1 MTTASSIAGTELG
14 TESMQVLMVAL
25 QSELF
30 AVDVGLVREILDPV
44 PVTEVPG
51 ERGFL
56 SGIINVRGKVVPV
69 ADLRK
74 RFDMEIADTS
84 IDTRF
89 IVTEIDFDGVPTL
102 IAIVADKVLE
112 VTEIPAASMEEAP
125 KIGMHWRPEFIR
137 FIGKWKDDFVVVP
150 NMERI
155 FN

>member
-1 MTTASSIAGTELG
+1 MSTAFSIADAGLG
-14 TESMQVLMVAL
+14 KDSMQVLMVGL
-25 QSELF
+25 QSEMF
-30 AVDVGLVREILDPV
+30 AIDVALVQEILDPV

-74 RFDMEIADTS
+74 RFDMEIADAS

-89 IVTEIDFDGVPTL
+89 IVTEIDIDGVPTL
-102 IAIVADKVLE
+102 IAIVADKVFE
-112 VTEIPAASMEEAP
+112 VTEISAAAMEEAP

>member
-1 MTTASSIAGTELG
+1 MTTGANVSASLG
-14 TESMQVLMVAL
+14 KDSMQVLMVGL
-25 QSELF
+25 QSEMF

-74 RFDMEIADTS
+74 RFDMEIANTN

-102 IAIVADKVLE
+102 IAIVADKVFE

>member
-1 MTTASSIAGTELG
+1 MTTVTNAQAALG
-14 TESMQVLMVAL
+14 KESMQVLMVGL

-74 RFDMEIADTS
+74 RFDMDIADTS

-102 IAIVADKVLE
+102 IAIVADRVYE

>member
-1 MTTASSIAGTELG
+1 MTTGTNAEATLG
-14 TESMQVLMVAL
+14 KESLQVLMVGL

-74 RFDMEIADTS
+74 RFDMDIADTN

-102 IAIVADKVLE
+102 IAIVADRVYE

>member
-1 MTTASSIAGTELG
+1 MTTSQMINADLG
-14 TESMQVLMVAL
+14 RETLQVLMVGL

-74 RFDMEIADTS
+74 RDARS
-84 IDTRF
+84 R
-89 IVTEIDFDGVPTL
+89 
-102 IAIVADKVLE
+102 
-112 VTEIPAASMEEAP
+112 
-125 KIGMHWRPEFIR
+125 
-137 FIGKWKDDFVVVP
+137 
-150 NMERI
+150 
-155 FN
+155 

>member
-1 MTTASSIAGTELG
+1 MTENPSRAVDIGA
-14 TESMQVLMVAL
+14 ESMQVLMVGL
-25 QSELF
+25 QSEMF
-30 AVDVGLVREILDPV
+30 AIDVGLVREILDPV

-51 ERGFL
+51 ERSYL

-74 RFDMEIADTS
+74 RFDMALADTN

-89 IVTEIDFDGVPTL
+89 IVTEIDFDGIPTL
-102 IAIVADKVLE
+102 IAIVADKVFE
-112 VTEIPAASMEEAP
+112 VTEMSAASLEEAP
-125 KIGMHWRPEFIR
+125 RIGMHWRPEFIR

-155 FN
+155 FS

>member
-1 MTTASSIAGTELG
+1 MTTEAIASTGVAKET
-14 TESMQVLMVAL
+14 MQVLMVGL

-74 RFDMEIADTS
+74 RFDMEIGNTN

-102 IAIVADKVLE
+102 IAIVADKVFE
-112 VTEIPAASMEEAP
+112 VTEIPEASMEEAP

>member
-1 MTTASSIAGTELG
+1 MTTEASTASTSKD
-14 TESMQVLMVAL
+14 SMQVLMVGL

-74 RFDMEIADTS
+74 RFDMEIANTN

-102 IAIVADKVLE
+102 IAIVADKVYE

-125 KIGMHWRPEFIR
+125 KIGMHWRAEFIR

>member
-1 MTTASSIAGTELG
+1 MSPSTPLRINFIARLRTGFGSWLAEGRRICRATARNHD
-14 TESMQVLMVAL
+14 AL
-25 QSELF
+25 
-30 AVDVGLVREILDPV
+30 ADCR
-44 PVTEVPG
+44 VPG

-74 RFDMEIADTS
+74 RFDMEIANAN

-102 IAIVADKVLE
+102 IAIVADKVFE
-112 VTEIPAASMEEAP
+112 VTEIPSASMEEAP

>member
-1 MTTASSIAGTELG
+1 MTAAASVSASLG
-14 TESMQVLMVAL
+14 KETMQVLMVGL
-25 QSELF
+25 QNELF
-30 AVDVGLVREILDPV
+30 AVDIGLVREILDPV

-74 RFDMEIADTS
+74 RFDMDIADTS

-89 IVTEIDFDGVPTL
+89 IVTEIDFDGIPTL
-102 IAIVADKVLE
+102 IAIVADRVYE
-112 VTEIPAASMEEAP
+112 VTEIPAASLEEAP

>member
-1 MTTASSIAGTELG
+1 MSTTTELNKASVK
-14 TESMQVLMVAL
+14 ESMQVLMIGL
-25 QSELF
+25 QTELF

-74 RFDMEIADTS
+74 RFDMEIATAN

-102 IAIVADKVLE
+102 IAIVADKVFE
-112 VTEIPAASMEEAP
+112 VTEISAAALEDAP

-155 FN
+155 LN

>member
-1 MTTASSIAGTELG
+1 MSTTTANGVDAAK
-14 TESMQVLMVAL
+14 ESMQVLMIGL
-25 QSELF
+25 QSEMF

-51 ERGFL
+51 ERPFL

-74 RFDMEIADTS
+74 RFDMDIATAN

-89 IVTEIDFDGVPTL
+89 IVTEFDLDGIPTL
-102 IAIVADKVLE
+102 IAIVADKVFE
-112 VTEIPAASMEEAP
+112 VTEIPAVALEDAP

>member
-1 MTTASSIAGTELG
+1 MTNASNASAALG
-14 TESMQVLMVAL
+14 KDSMQVLMVGL
-25 QSELF
+25 QSEMF

-74 RFDMEIADTS
+74 RFDMEIANTN

-102 IAIVADKVLE
+102 IAIVADKVYE

>member
-1 MTTASSIAGTELG
+1 MTMNSSLNPDFGGDSL
-14 TESMQVLMVAL
+14 QVLMVGL

-74 RFDMEIADTS
+74 RFDMEIADAS

-102 IAIVADKVLE
+102 IAIVADKVFE

>member
-1 MTTASSIAGTELG
+1 MSTTTANGVDSAK
-14 TESMQVLMVAL
+14 ESMQVLMIGL
-25 QSELF
+25 QSEMF

-51 ERGFL
+51 ERPFL

-74 RFDMEIADTS
+74 RFDMDIATAN

-89 IVTEIDFDGVPTL
+89 IVTEFDLDGIPTL
-102 IAIVADKVLE
+102 IAIVADKVFE
-112 VTEIPAASMEEAP
+112 VTEIPAVALEDAP

>member
-1 MTTASSIAGTELG
+1 MTTEASMANASKD
-14 TESMQVLMVAL
+14 SMQVLMVGL

-74 RFDMEIADTS
+74 RFDMEIANTN

-102 IAIVADKVLE
+102 IAIVADKVYE